1 MALSPMRSLRLVL
14 LAPLLLSCRA
24 ASPARAPEAPSPEA
38 ATLARVYYWK
48 ARPEKLEEYSRY
60 IRTSADSID
69 EEARR
74 QGAFLS
80 VTTYVD
86 SSAGAP
92 WTHMRIFLLRDRTQ
106 FAALPQALDA
116 AGTRLEPDPGKRRA
130 RGEYSATLRD
140 RVGEDTL
147 AILR

>member
-1 MALSPMRSLRLVL
+1 MRSLL
-14 LAPLLLSCRA
+14 LIFFAPVLLSCRT
-24 ASPARAPEAPSPEA
+24 ASPAQAPEAPSPET

-48 ARPEKLEEYSRY
+48 AKPGKLEEYSRY
-60 IRTSADSID
+60 IRTSADPID

-86 SSAGAP
+86 SSDGAP
-92 WTHMRIFLLRDRTQ
+92 WTHMRIFLLKDRTQ

-116 AGTRLEPDPGKRRA
+116 AGTRLEPDPSKRRA

-147 AILR
+147 TILRGA